1 MDQPVTPGEKDP
13 DPGAEGATGV
23 SAPAEL
29 LGLLRNAYVARR
41 SGYLHITQGVERRG
55 LSIREGHIVHGRS
68 DVAGEHLGDVLVRHG
83 LVTQDDLERAV
94 EVVLAERR
102 PLGSVL
108 ARLSLVEEARLEEA
122 VGWHVR
128 EILFAA
134 LDRPACTV
142 VFEDLGGG
150 SADPGEAVSRISTGQ
165 VLLEAARRLKDP
177 ETVREA
183 LGDRDRKLVLAV
195 DPRLRVHPVALTP
208 TDGFVLSRI
217 DGTLSAREIVDLLPL
232 PPEEIE
238 RSLLGLLC
246 TGAIAPRADARPL
259 PRGAAAPPRVARAP
273 DPPASPAGSPPVPWP
288 GPPTSIM
295 APASPAAAA
304 PSVPVPSPPVSS
316 PEFGPLEVRRLII
329 DAYES
334 LGTRDH
340 FELLGVSPQASA
352 GELRAAYALL
362 ARTLHPDACGDPA
375 LADLNEQRK
384 VVFLRVCQAYET
396 LRDPEART
404 TYERDFRRR
413 RTGPKAPPLLV
424 RSPLPASPEPP
435 PPPPPVPEASA
446 PARVP
451 VPPRGPEP
459 PPPSLE
465 ERLAETIALG
475 EELLRDGHHWEAI
488 RHIEPTLQQA
498 RGELRTRARLA
509 LARACLKNPLW
520 LKRAETHLQDV
531 VREDPERA
539 EAHLLLGSVYRAG
552 HFRARAL
559 AAYRKVLDLQP
570 HNRQALRELA
580 RLEAEEPP
588 PPRGSLLGFFKKR

>member
-1 MDQPVTPGEKDP
+1 
-13 DPGAEGATGV
+13 
-23 SAPAEL
+23 
-29 LGLLRNAYVARR
+29 
-41 SGYLHITQGVERRG
+41 
-55 LSIREGHIVHGRS
+55 
-68 DVAGEHLGDVLVRHG
+68 
-83 LVTQDDLERAV
+83 
-94 EVVLAERR
+94 
-102 PLGSVL
+102 
-108 ARLSLVEEARLEEA
+108 
-122 VGWHVR
+122 
-128 EILFAA
+128 
-134 LDRPACTV
+134 
-142 VFEDLGGG
+142 
-150 SADPGEAVSRISTGQ
+150 
-165 VLLEAARRLKDP
+165 
-177 ETVREA
+177 
-183 LGDRDRKLVLAV
+183 
-195 DPRLRVHPVALTP
+195 
-208 TDGFVLSRI
+208 
-217 DGTLSAREIVDLLPL
+217 
-232 PPEEIE
+232 
-238 RSLLGLLC
+238 
-246 TGAIAPRADARPL
+246 
-259 PRGAAAPPRVARAP
+259 
-273 DPPASPAGSPPVPWP
+273 
-288 GPPTSIM
+288 M

-362 ARTLHPDACGDPA
+362 ARTLHPDACSDPA

-446 PARVP
+446 PAHVP